1 MNNDCIYLFGFIPLN
16 ETDECFRRRMA
27 QRRARLNDL
36 YGTNRQRQQIEA
48 DRQLDLRG
56 LDAARDVEL
65 ADRGLNPDATDQVAL
80 TELRNLLTGIAPAI
94 VGGITGIPPLGGAA
108 PTQPVVQVPPSP
120 FADPATLLA
129 GAALV
134 GAVVVGGA
142 IAFRS

>member
-80 TELRNLLTGIAPAI
+80 TELRNLLTASRLRSWAASPGSPRS
-94 VGGITGIPPLGGAA
+94 VVLPQRSRWCRYRPPLSPILPRCSLA
-108 PTQPVVQVPPSP
+108 P
-120 FADPATLLA
+120 
-129 GAALV
+129 
-134 GAVVVGGA
+134 
-142 IAFRS
+142 RS